1 MFWTWC
7 ASSENDLFPVTK
19 LFHARNWID
28 FSSFFSSGVRMPP
41 STNCFS
47 TGYVRDKLPKI
58 PIFFKNEAS
67 TCNSRT
73 TWSSTLSSIL
83 TYQQRMFTYFVR
95 EIVIVWLTFCL
106 TSLDSVALPIKIK
119 QMCISYCENPEM
131 EYIEQASSRI
141 FYPFQNK
148 HQIHWHLPI
157 VKMLC
162 PFKNSGSHKMGQV
175 NQLTHRFLNN
185 VRPMYSISV
194 GQIIGCRTV

>member
-1 MFWTWC
+1 MASSAVANSFVVLVPGARTAACPDIRFPEWDYRRAEKFQNDVLGWLLIIYLTLLKTQVADLGPVLAFLFDIARAMSKWQRIHPLTKRLRVQIPRPPPDPIVKETNPEMFWTWC

-73 TWSSTLSSIL
+73 TWSSTLSSIP
-83 TYQQRMFTYFVR
+83 TY
-95 EIVIVWLTFCL
+95 
-106 TSLDSVALPIKIK
+106 
-119 QMCISYCENPEM
+119 
-131 EYIEQASSRI
+131 
-141 FYPFQNK
+141 
-148 HQIHWHLPI
+148 
-157 VKMLC
+157 
-162 PFKNSGSHKMGQV
+162 
-175 NQLTHRFLNN
+175 
-185 VRPMYSISV
+185 
-194 GQIIGCRTV
+194 